1 MSRVRLCS
9 TEDWPFEAT
18 EPRLQCRRG
27 AESNARSLMPKMTVI
42 NPNRCFDDSD
52 DSVNWSLTF
61 SVKTKNI
68 RAQQGVDNDPA
79 VRGRSA
85 GEEMI

>member
-1 MSRVRLCS
+1 
-9 TEDWPFEAT
+9 
-18 EPRLQCRRG
+18 
-27 AESNARSLMPKMTVI
+27 MPKMTVI